1 MYKEF
6 LWELGGYK
14 VIQNDIA
21 SYLLND
27 YIIYVSSI
35 RPIEAYVDELLNYE
49 SDYNEAKILAIA
61 IIDSSVNEVD
71 FSLLDN
77 DNTWNGSED
86 KIKKFFIS
94 LSKTPLN
101 SFIDKALN
109 TIEECINDPFY
120 PAEGE
125 SLEILKT
132 YKKRLMTHKNLV
144 SIKKVTHI

>member
-1 MYKEF
+1 MRA
-6 LWELGGYK
+6 WGYK

-21 SYLLND
+21 NYLIND
-27 YIIYVSSI
+27 YIIYVS
-35 RPIEAYVDELLNYE
+35 RVTPIEAYVDELLNYE

-61 IIDSSVNEVD
+61 IIDSSVNEID

-86 KIKKFFIS
+86 KIKEFFIS

-101 SFIDKALN
+101 NFIDKALD
-109 TIEECINDPFY
+109 TIEECINDPFC

-132 YKKRLMTHKNLV
+132 YKKRLMTRKNLV
-144 SIKKVTHI
+144 SIKKVTRI